1 MELSFVLN
9 GRRVSRDLRPDA
21 TLLDVLRNRFRLKGA
36 KEGCGVGVCGT
47 CTVLVDG
54 RPVSSCL
61 MLATNVADR
70 EVLTIEGLAPRG
82 TLHPIQAAFLESTAF
97 QCAFCTSGMIMA
109 TKALLDS
116 RPDPTEDEIKDYLAG
131 NICRCGTYI
140 EVLEAVGRA
149 RERLRTAAPRPA
161 GPAAGTG
168 GHDG

>member
-9 GRRVSRDLRPDA
+9 GRRVSQDLRPDA

-61 MLATNVADR
+61 TLVTNVAGRD
-70 EVLTIEGLAPRG
+70 VLTIEGLAPAG
-82 TLHPIQAAFLESTAF
+82 QLHPIQSAFLESTAF

-109 TKALLDS
+109 TKALLDTH
-116 RPDPTEDEIKDYLAG
+116 DQPTEDQVKDYLAG

-140 EVLEAVGRA
+140 EVLDAVGRA
-149 RERLRTAAPRPA
+149 RELLRTPA
-161 GPAAGTG
+161 TSTVGPTVG
-168 GHDG
+168 GGGQHG

>member
-9 GRRVSRDLRPDA
+9 GRRVTRDLRPDA
-21 TLLDVLRNRFRLKGA
+21 LLLDVLRNRFRLKGA

-61 MLATNVADR
+61 TLATNVAGR
-70 EVLTIEGLAPRG
+70 EVITIEGLSPAG
-82 TLHPIQAAFLESTAF
+82 ELHPIQAAFLESTAF

-109 TKALLDS
+109 TKALLDTH
-116 RPDPTEDEIKDYLAG
+116 DNPTEDEIKDYLAG

-140 EVLEAVGRA
+140 EVLEAVRRA
-149 RERLRTAAPRPA
+149 RDLMKTRAGEPVGAASSQ
-161 GPAAGTG
+161 G
-168 GHDG
+168 GRHA